1 MYSFF
6 IFEPFLDY
14 PTTFKIS
21 SIGGIA
27 EFYPEYMG
35 VYTIVPEKYHLG
47 KPVWIH
53 ESNQVYFFN
62 KGNEHFYLNL

>member
-1 MYSFF
+1 MLWKINAIF

-14 PTTFKIS
+14 PSTFKIS
-21 SIGGIA
+21 SEGGA
-27 EFYPEYMG
+27 AKFYPEYMG
-35 VYTIVPEKYHLG
+35 VYKILPEEYLSG

-62 KGNEHFYLNL
+62 NGNI